1 MVREWW
7 VARRNALLSSAG
19 FQRRATRFWVSRPIA
34 RRHAR
39 RLFDLVAGFTYSQT
53 LFACVQID
61 LFTRLASGPATIADI
76 AAAADLPAPA
86 AERLVRA
93 AEAIALVER
102 LRDGRV
108 TLGVAGAALAGNPG
122 VLAMIRHHV
131 HLYADLADPVAL
143 LRRGGGGGALDRF
156 WAYARTSGPDAV
168 ADYSVLMAA
177 SHQPVAEQVLDA
189 YDVSRHRRLLDI
201 GGGEGA
207 FLQAVRRRAP
217 ALALG
222 LLDLPAV
229 AARARAR
236 LGAQVSFFGGD
247 FLADPVPSGFDC
259 ITLIRVLHDHDD
271 AAALTLLRAIRA
283 AMLPDGR
290 LLIGEP
296 MAGAA
301 GAEPVGATYF
311 GLYLLAMG
319 SGRARSPAEIGA
331 LLTAAGFT
339 RWRRIATAMPLT
351 AGVIVARL

>member
-1 MVREWW
+1 MAMEWW
-7 VARRNALLSSAG
+7 VRRRNALLSSAT
-19 FQRRATRFWVSRPIA
+19 FQRRAARFWPSRPIA

-61 LFTRLASGPATIADI
+61 LFARLSGGPATLAELGVG
-76 AAAADLPAPA
+76 ADLPLPA
-86 AERLVRA
+86 IERLVRA
-93 AEAIALVER
+93 AEAIGMVER

-108 TLGVAGAALAGNPG
+108 MLGVAGAALAGNPG
-122 VLAMIRHHV
+122 VSAMIAHHV

-156 WAYARTSGPDAV
+156 WAYARASGADAV
-168 ADYSVLMAA
+168 ADYSALMAA
-177 SHQPVAEQVLDA
+177 SHLPVATQVLDA
-189 YDVSRHRRLLDI
+189 YDVSPHRRLLDI
-201 GGGEGA
+201 GGGEGV
-207 FLQAVRRRAP
+207 FLEQVRRRAP
-217 ALALG
+217 ALELG
-222 LLDLPAV
+222 LFDLPAV
-229 AARARAR
+229 VARTPAR
-236 LGAQVSFFGGD
+236 LGGSVALCGGD
-247 FLADPVPSGFDC
+247 FLTDAIPRGYDC

-271 AAALTLLRAIRA
+271 AQALALLKAIRA
-283 AMLPDGR
+283 AIAPGGR

-331 LLTAAGFT
+331 LLGQAGFARWET
-339 RWRRIATAMPLT
+339 RRTALPLT
-351 AGVIVARL
+351 AGVVVASA